1 MMLWLYIFKFW
12 FCVVFA
18 CPGRFFWGEPTS
30 WRWVSLLT
38 GGLLLVTLRPCTG
51 SCLFWFV
58 HLFLSLFC
66 RFVELSFR
74 SVSQAR
80 HLLDA
85 ILRLSVCLLLFVGR
99 GGVRFPGEVGALVH
113 PRLR

>member
-1 MMLWLYIFKFW
+1 MP
-12 FCVVFA
+12 
-18 CPGRFFWGEPTS
+18 CPFFWGEPTS

-38 GGLLLVTLRPCTG
+38 GGFLLVTLHPCAG

-58 HLFLSLFC
+58 QLFLSLFR
-66 RFVELSFR
+66 RFVALSFR

-80 HLLDA
+80 HLLDE
-85 ILRLSVCLLLFVGR
+85 ILRLSVCLLLIVGR
-99 GGVRFPGEVGALVH
+99 GGVRFPGEVAVLVH

>member
-1 MMLWLYIFKFW
+1 MPL
-12 FCVVFA
+12 
-18 CPGRFFWGEPTS
+18 PFFWGEPTS

-38 GGLLLVTLRPCTG
+38 GGLLLIAFHPCAG

-58 HLFLSLFC
+58 QLFLSPFA
-66 RFVELSFR
+66 ELSFR

-80 HLLDA
+80 HLLGA
-85 ILRLSVCLLLFVGR
+85 ILCLSVCLLLFVGR
-99 GGVRFPGEVGALVH
+99 GGVRFPGEVGVLVH

>member
-1 MMLWLYIFKFW
+1 M
-12 FCVVFA
+12 
-18 CPGRFFWGEPTS
+18 PGR
-30 WRWVSLLT
+30 
-38 GGLLLVTLRPCTG
+38 
-51 SCLFWFV
+51 CLFWFV
-58 HLFLSLFC
+58 QLFLSLFC

-85 ILRLSVCLLLFVGR
+85 IPRLCVCPLLFVGR
-99 GGVRFPGEVGALVH
+99 GGVRFPGEVGVLVH